1 MNRNEQKYLKSS
13 TKHLESMLPL
23 SRVTMLKW
31 YGEHP
36 EHYNIEEVNSYIYC
50 LFSFPLLTAEG
61 GIIRSMKDLNQGR
74 MEQIILLVYEGNI
87 VIADCAAIHTTMHD
101 CLFWE
106 PAVEYV
112 SSESDWVYLEHY
124 TLCTSAFPKIP
135 YPAPFDV
142 NQNRVK
148 GEALIYCNA
157 YVSNSYRR
165 QGIFAN
171 MLQTI
176 RDAAL
181 RNVVDDHAELYSVI
195 ALDPDIA
202 CYGPDS
208 CDEPYIYS
216 YEKDEPLRQRNC
228 VIMRH
233 VGFNPIKLEEWEPE
247 EHGDGAKLWFALRH
261 EHDLIIEQCGKLS

>member
-1 MNRNEQKYLKSS
+1 MNTNEIKYLKYS
-13 TKHLESMLPL
+13 TKRLAGMLPL
-23 SRVTMLKW
+23 SSVTMMKW
-31 YGEHP
+31 YTDHP
-36 EHYNIEEVNSYIYC
+36 EHYSIEEVNSYIYC
-50 LFSFPLLTAEG
+50 LLSFPLLTEEG
-61 GIIRSMKDLNQGR
+61 GIIRSQKDLNQGR
-74 MEQIILLVYEGNI
+74 MEQIILLVYESDI
-87 VIADCAAIHTTMHD
+87 VIADCAAIHATMHD

-112 SSESDWVYLEHY
+112 STESDWMYLEHY

-142 NQNRVK
+142 NQDRVK
-148 GEALIYCNA
+148 GEALIYSNA
-157 YVSNSYRR
+157 YVTTSYRR

-171 MLQTI
+171 MLQTV

-181 RNVVDDHAELYSVI
+181 RNIVDHTELYSVI

-228 VIMRH
+228 VIMQH
-233 VGFNPIKLEEWEPE
+233 VGFNPVKLEELEPA

-261 EHDLIIEQCGKLS
+261 EHDLIIEQFGKLS